1 MSDDK
6 QYQKNPAKCY
16 QIYLSISFVQNIFFF
31 IFFALF
37 SIFHINVLN
46 VIHKKVF
53 RVKGHYSICIFL
65 HFPAFDLSLMIIWE
79 RRPPANIN
87 QLISNA
93 VQTSKP
99 AKYLENTFLSLP
111 NWKPNAYFKHY
122 FHWKNVPYPPAKSQN

>member
-65 HFPAFDLSLMIIWE
+65 HLVVGSFEFSLG
-79 RRPPANIN
+79 
-87 QLISNA
+87 
-93 VQTSKP
+93 
-99 AKYLENTFLSLP
+99 AKFNSRL
-111 NWKPNAYFKHY
+111 
-122 FHWKNVPYPPAKSQN
+122 